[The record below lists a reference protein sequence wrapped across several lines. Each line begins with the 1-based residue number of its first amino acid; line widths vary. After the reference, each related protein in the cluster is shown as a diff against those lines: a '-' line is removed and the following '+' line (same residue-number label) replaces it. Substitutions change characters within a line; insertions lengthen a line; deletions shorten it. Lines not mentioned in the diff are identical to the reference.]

1 MRHTIALSLLL
12 GSACG
17 FAAHS
22 SFAQTTDIQAAPEK
36 SAYLQD
42 GRGPVVRS
50 QDGLCWRSGYW
61 DANDAVAGCD
71 GELVSPVMKAIA
83 PALAVAPAIAGDQ
96 PAAPALIAQCE
107 FTLSSDSI
115 FSFGKAILTK
125 AAKQDIDKNTI
136 VKLADCGSAKVI
148 LVTGY
153 TDHLGTDNYNQ
164 KLSTQRAANVAKYL
178 KSKGVGNKIETAG
191 AGAADPI
198 VTCSNKLNRQ
208 KRLACLSPNRRV
220 VIKIQ

>member
-22 SFAQTTDIQAAPEK
+22 SLAQTTDIQAAPEK

-71 GELVSPVMKAIA
+71 GELVSPVMKTIA
-83 PALAVAPAIAGDQ
+83 PAPAAAPAIASEQ
-96 PAAPALIAQCE
+96 LAAPAVVAQCE
-107 FTLSSDSI
+107 FTLASDSI
-115 FSFGKAILTK
+115 FSFGKAILSK
-125 AAKQDIDKNTI
+125 AAKQEIDKNTI
-136 VKLADCGSAKVI
+136 AKLVNCGGAKVI

-153 TDHLGTDNYNQ
+153 TDHLGTDAYNR
-164 KLSTQRAANVAKYL
+164 KLSTQRAASVASYL
-178 KSKGVGNKIETAG
+178 KSKGVSNRIETKG
-191 AGAADPI
+191 AGAAEPI
-198 VTCSNKLNRQ
+198 VTCGNKLSLK
-208 KRLACLSPNRRV
+208 KRIACLSPNRRV